1 VDKAN
6 HTRKKAVGS
15 IVMIAVLFLMLVVTT
30 YALVASFVSVED
42 NAFETGMVQIEL
54 NGGRTVFDGSDMNI
68 EPGHSLVRAFTVEN
82 TGSADVHYR
91 LYLENV
97 EGALQ
102 EALTFSIY
110 DGDKLLFTGQ
120 AKDFSKQSSCTSET
134 PLAAGETRTLTA
146 IVKMD
151 ESAGSAYQTAGITFD
166 MTAEA
171 VQAKNNPDRLFE

>member
-1 VDKAN
+1 MAFRLAADEE
-6 HTRKKAVGS
+6 TRKGYPYDFAITVRYSLGDRS
-15 IVMIAVLFLMLVVTT
+15 VT
-30 YALVASFVSVED
+30 S
-42 NAFETGMVQIEL
+42 
-54 NGGRTVFDGSDMNI
+54 
-68 EPGHSLVRAFTVEN
+68 AFTVEN